1 MFVRQ
6 PHWTSLLLHAAV
18 ATAATVPLF
27 QPWNTSQWV
36 ASDDRV
42 RPGGLSQSNLEVLAP
57 HTSQNPFDA
66 SIVRF
71 YGTLDYEALN
81 GSGFASQRTAD
92 DWPGL
97 DLSAY
102 DRIVVE
108 IPSSDGK
115 TYTLNIKD
123 TVLPPL
129 ADGREQATV
138 SWEHDFQIPAT
149 VGPANDTSTSAAP
162 AVYEQVVVRFED
174 LVPTYRGRIQN
185 DTAPLNLTGIKRV
198 NLMIRR

>member
-6 PHWTSLLLHAAV
+6 RQGICLLIHAAV
-18 ATAATVPLF
+18 TTAATVPLF
-27 QPWNTSQWV
+27 QPWNSSQWV
-36 ASDDRV
+36 ASDDSV
-42 RPGGLSQSNLEVLAP
+42 RPGGLSKSNLEILAP
-57 HTSQNPFDA
+57 NTPQNPFDG

-71 YGTLDYEALN
+71 YGTLNYEALN

-102 DRIVVE
+102 NKVVLE
-108 IPSSDGK
+108 IPYSDGK

-123 TVLPPL
+123 TVLPPVN
-129 ADGREQATV
+129 GREQATV
-138 SWEHDFQIPAT
+138 SWEHDFQISAS
-149 VGPANDTSTSAAP
+149 NITSTAS
-162 AVYEQVVVRFED
+162 YERVVVGFED
-174 LVPTYRGRIQN
+174 LVPTYQGRIQN
-185 DTAPLNLTGIKRV
+185 DAAPLNLTGIKRV